1 MPDETRERRE
11 ENPVPK
17 TTKHHDDRAVREL
30 AGHMEDLYQE
40 ALDRGASEEEARDY
54 VEQRLGETAEA
65 ASEVLSAVRENMRG
79 RMNRWAEHREESLR
93 SSGGFGSSTADR
105 VRDLRLAFRGLTRCP
120 LFTVVAIFV
129 LALGIG
135 ASVAIFTLVDAIVL
149 SPLPF
154 DEADRLIAISHSSRG
169 LGLQDAGQCAAW
181 HLTYE
186 EENEVFQDIGMW
198 TTGSAAVTGGGPPDV
213 VSVVAATSGV
223 FRALRLEPVL
233 GRSLTPEDEIPD
245 APYALL
251 LSYGYW
257 QSRYGGDEGVLSQ
270 TLEIN
275 GRPWEIAGV
284 LPPMLRGLGDDPD
297 LILPMRFDREMLFVG
312 NIGLDGVARL
322 RDGVTLEQATADMA
336 RMLPMAWEKFPG
348 GPVASTNAPNDY
360 APIARPLKDD
370 LVGSAADLLW
380 ILLGGVSIVL
390 LIACANVANLFLV
403 RAEAKETE
411 MAVRTAIGANR
422 GRVAWEFL
430 KESLLL
436 GLLGGVVGLG
446 LAWMCIRVLIATNL
460 AQLPRLQEVTI
471 SPNVLLFTLA
481 VSLGGGL
488 FLGLFPVLKR
498 SRAGLVDALKQG
510 GQGAMSGRDRRRVQ
524 NALAVSQMAL
534 TLVLLVAS
542 GLMLR
547 SFLALQNVEPGF
559 DNPQEVLALRIN
571 VPFSLIEDQ
580 EQAALMLED
589 IARRFT
595 EIPGVSSVGMATAIP
610 MDGSKNVNPFYVDG
624 VSPPGE
630 GPPPMRRHKWVGEGY
645 FETLQIPLLAG
656 RTFTWMDV
664 HERLPGAIVSES
676 LARAYWGSPGAALG
690 QRVAARPE
698 PVRWHEVVGV
708 VADVRDDGMDQDPL
722 LMVYWPQVTLAFW
735 EGSEADQTQ
744 TWRTMG
750 YAIRSTRVRTPGLLK
765 DVRDAVWEINP
776 NLPLRGV
783 SPLDELMARSVERTS
798 STMILLSIAG
808 VVALILGVVGVYGV
822 TAYAVARRSR
832 ELGMRIALGA
842 QKETVMR
849 MVLRQGLVLAAVGV
863 AIGLAL
869 ALGLTRLMST
879 QLYGVSSVDPVT
891 YAVVAIGLLGVALLA
906 SYVPA
911 RRAAGVDPMNA
922 LRVD

>member
-1 MPDETRERRE
+1 MPDQKNEPTDETTFAG
-11 ENPVPK
+11 
-17 TTKHHDDRAVREL
+17 TTQHRDDRAVREL
-30 AGHMEDLYQE
+30 ADHMEDLYQE
-40 ALDRGASEEEARDY
+40 ARDRGATDEEAREY

-65 ASEVLSAVRENMRG
+65 ATDVLSAVRDNLHG
-79 RMNRWAEHREESLR
+79 RMNRWAEQREDSFRSQGGFR
-93 SSGGFGSSTADR
+93 SSAADR
-105 VRDLRLAFRGLTRCP
+105 VRDLRLAFRGLARCP
-120 LFTVVAIFV
+120 LFTGVAVFV

-135 ASVAIFTLVDAIVL
+135 ASVAIFTLVDAVVL

-154 DEADRLIAISHSSRG
+154 EEADRLVALSHTGRD

-186 EENEVFQDIGMW
+186 EENQVFENIGMW
-198 TTGSAAVTGGGPPDV
+198 NSGSVAVTGGGPPEV
-213 VSVVAATSGV
+213 VSVMAATSGV

-233 GRSLTPEDEIPD
+233 GRSLSPEDEIPE

-257 QSRYGGDEGVLSQ
+257 QSRYGGETEVLDQ

-284 LPPMLRGLGDDPD
+284 MPPLLRNLGDDPD
-297 LILPMRFDREMLFVG
+297 LILPMRFDRGTLFVG

-322 RDGVTLEQATADMA
+322 RDGVTLEQATTDMA
-336 RMLPMAWEKFPG
+336 RMLPMAWENFPG
-348 GPVASTNAPNDY
+348 GPVASTSSPSDY
-360 APIARPLKDD
+360 APVVRPLKDD

-390 LIACANVANLFLV
+390 LIAVANVANLFLV

-436 GLLGGVVGLG
+436 GLSGGVVGLG
-446 LAWMCIRVLIATNL
+446 LAWVFIRVLIGTNL
-460 AQLPRLQEVTI
+460 AQLPRLQEVTL
-471 SPNVLLFTLA
+471 SPTVLLFSLA
-481 VSLGGGL
+481 VSVGGGL
-488 FLGLFPVLKR
+488 FLGLFPALKR
-498 SRAGLVDALKQG
+498 GRAGLVDALKQG
-510 GQGAMSGRDRRRVQ
+510 GQGAMSGRDRRRAQ

-547 SFLALQNVEPGF
+547 SFLALRDVEPGF
-559 DNPQEVLALRIN
+559 DNPSEVLALRIN
-571 VPFSLIEDQ
+571 VPFSLMEDQ
-580 EQAALMLED
+580 DQAALTLEA
-589 IARRFT
+589 IARRFA

-610 MDGSKNVNPFYVDG
+610 MDGSNNVNPFYVDG
-624 VSPPGE
+624 VTPPGE
-630 GPPPMRRHKWVGEGY
+630 GRPPMRRHKWIGEGY

-656 RTFTWMDV
+656 RTFSWMDV
-664 HERLPGAIVSES
+664 HERFPGAIVSES

-698 PVRWHEVVGV
+698 PVRWHEIVGV
-708 VADVRDDGMDQDPL
+708 VADVRDDGMDRDPL
-722 LMVYWPQVTLAFW
+722 LMVYWPQVTLGFW
-735 EGSEADQTQ
+735 EGSPADQTQ

-750 YAIRSTRVRTPGLLK
+750 FAIRSNRVGTPGLLR
-765 DVRDAVWEINP
+765 DVRDAVWEVNP

-783 SPLDELMARSVERTS
+783 SPLDELMARSVQRTS
-798 STMILLSIAG
+798 STTILISIAG

-842 QKETVMR
+842 QKETVMG
-849 MVLRQGLVLAAVGV
+849 MVLRQGFILAVVGV
-863 AIGLAL
+863 AIGLML

-879 QLYGVSSVDPVT
+879 ILYGVSPLDPVT
-891 YAVVAIGLLGVALLA
+891 FAVVAIGLLGVALLA
-906 SYVPA
+906 SYLPA

>member
-1 MPDETRERRE
+1 MPDQKHELKEETQVSGNTAHR
-11 ENPVPK
+11 
-17 TTKHHDDRAVREL
+17 DDRAVREL
-30 AGHMEDLYQE
+30 ADHLEDLYQE
-40 ALDRGASEEEARDY
+40 ALDRGATDDEAREY
-54 VEQRLGETAEA
+54 VEQQLGETAEA
-65 ASEVLSAVRENMRG
+65 ASELLSAVREKLDS
-79 RMNRWAEHREESLR
+79 RMNRWAEQREDSLR
-93 SSGGFGSSTADR
+93 SQNGLGSSVADR
-105 VRDLRLAFRGLTRCP
+105 VRDLRLAFRGLARCP
-120 LFTVVAIFV
+120 LFTVVAVFV

-154 DEADRLIAISHSSRG
+154 DEADRLIAIGHTARG
-169 LGLQDAGQCAAW
+169 RGLQDAGQCAAW

-198 TTGSAAVTGGGPPDV
+198 AAGSAAVTGGGPPDV
-213 VSVVAATSGV
+213 VSTMVASSGV
-223 FRALRLEPVL
+223 FRALRIEPVL
-233 GRSLTPEDEIPD
+233 GRGFAQQDEVPE

-257 QSRYGGDEGVLSQ
+257 QSRYGGDTGVLDQ

-284 LPPMLRGLGDDPD
+284 LAPILRGLGDDPD

-322 RDGVTLEQATADMA
+322 RDDVTLEQATADMA

-348 GPVASTNAPNDY
+348 GPVASTNAPTDY
-360 APIARPLKDD
+360 APVARPLKDD

-390 LIACANVANLFLV
+390 LIAVANVANLFLV

-422 GRVAWEFL
+422 GRVAWEYL

-446 LAWMCIRVLIATNL
+446 LAWVCIRVLVATSL
-460 AQLPRLQEVTI
+460 AELPRLQEVSI
-471 SPNVLLFTLA
+471 SPAVLLFTLA
-481 VSLGGGL
+481 VSMGGGL
-488 FLGLFPVLKR
+488 FLGLFPVLR
-498 SRAGLVDALKQG
+498 RGRAGLVDALKQG
-510 GQGAMSGRDRRRVQ
+510 GQGAMSGRDRRRTQ

-534 TLVLLVAS
+534 TLVLLVSS

-547 SFLALQNVEPGF
+547 SFLALRNVEPGF

-571 VPFSLIEDQ
+571 VPFTLIEDR
-580 EQAALMLED
+580 EQSALMLEN

-610 MDGSKNVNPFYVDG
+610 MDGSGNVNPFYVDG

-630 GPPPMRRHKWVGEGY
+630 GPPPMRRHKWIGEGY

-656 RTFTWMDV
+656 RSFSWTDV
-664 HERLPGAIVSES
+664 HERFPGAIVSES

-708 VADVRDDGMDQDPL
+708 VADVRDDGMDQAPP

-735 EGSEADQTQ
+735 EGSEADQIQ

-750 YAIRSTRVRTPGLLK
+750 YAIRSDRAGTPGLLR
-765 DVRDAVWEINP
+765 DVRDAVWEVNP

-842 QKETVMR
+842 QRETVMR

-879 QLYGVSSVDPVT
+879 QLYGVSPVDPVT
-891 YAVVAIGLLGVALLA
+891 FAVVAIGLLGVALLA
-906 SYVPA
+906 SYLPA

-922 LRVD
+922 LRVE

>member
-1 MPDETRERRE
+1 MPDQKHGLKEETQVSG
-11 ENPVPK
+11 NPV
-17 TTKHHDDRAVREL
+17 HRDDRAVREL
-30 AGHMEDLYQE
+30 ADHLEDLYQE
-40 ALDRGASEEEARDY
+40 TLDRGATDDEARVY
-54 VEQRLGETAEA
+54 VEERLGETAEA
-65 ASEVLSAVRENMRG
+65 ASELLSAVREKLDS
-79 RMNRWAEHREESLR
+79 RMNRWAEQREDSLR
-93 SSGGFGSSTADR
+93 SQNGLGSSAADR
-105 VRDLRLAFRGLTRCP
+105 LRDLRLAFRGLVRCP
-120 LFTVVAIFV
+120 LFTGVAVFV

-154 DEADRLIAISHSSRG
+154 EEADRLIAIGHSSRD
-169 LGLQDAGQCAAW
+169 LGLQNAGQCAAW

-186 EENEVFQDIGMW
+186 EENEVFDEIGMW
-198 TTGSAAVTGGGPPDV
+198 DMDSAAVTGGGPPDV
-213 VSVVAATSGV
+213 VSYMQATSGV

-233 GRSLTPEDEIPD
+233 GRSFTSEDEVPGE
-245 APYALL
+245 PYALL

-257 QSRYGGDEGVLSQ
+257 QSRYGGDAEVLNR

-275 GRPWEIAGV
+275 GRSWEIVGV
-284 LPPMLRGLGDDPD
+284 MPPMLRSLGDDPD
-297 LILPMRFDREMLFVG
+297 LILPMRFDRETLFVG
-312 NIGLDGVARL
+312 NIGQNGVARL

-348 GPVASTNAPNDY
+348 GPVASTNERSSF

-380 ILLGGVSIVL
+380 ILLGSVSIVL
-390 LIACANVANLFLV
+390 LIAVANVANLFLV

-422 GRVAWEFL
+422 GHVAWEFL

-436 GLLGGVVGLG
+436 GLSGGVVGLG
-446 LAWMCIRVLIATNL
+446 LAWVCIRVLIATNL
-460 AQLPRLQEVTI
+460 VQLPRLQEVTLG
-471 SPNVLLFTLA
+471 PTVLLFTLA
-481 VSLGGGL
+481 VSMGGGL
-488 FLGLFPVLKR
+488 FLGLFPVLR
-498 SRAGLVDALKQG
+498 RGRAGLIDALKQG
-510 GQGAMSGRDRRRVQ
+510 GQGAMSGRDRRRAQ

-547 SFLALQNVEPGF
+547 SFLALRHVKPGF
-559 DNPQEVLALRIN
+559 DKPTEVLALRIN
-571 VPFSLIEDQ
+571 VPSTLIEDR
-580 EQAALMLED
+580 EQAALTLEA
-589 IARRFT
+589 IARRLA
-595 EIPGVSSVGMATAIP
+595 EIPGVDSVGMATAIP
-610 MDGSKNVNPFYVDG
+610 MDGSNNVNPFYVDG
-624 VSPPGE
+624 VTPPGE
-630 GPPPMRRHKWVGEGY
+630 GPPPMRRHKWIGEGY

-656 RTFTWMDV
+656 RTFSWMDV
-664 HERLPGAIVSES
+664 HERFPGAIVSES

-708 VADVRDDGMDQDPL
+708 VADVRDDGVDQAPP

-735 EGSEADQTQ
+735 EGSEADQIQ

-750 YAIRSTRVRTPGLLK
+750 YAIRSDRVGTPGLLR
-765 DVRDAVWEINP
+765 DVRDAVWEVNP

-783 SPLDELMARSVERTS
+783 SPLDELMTRSVQRTS

-842 QKETVMR
+842 QKETVMG
-849 MVLRQGLVLAAVGV
+849 MVLRQGFVLAVVGV

-879 QLYGVSSVDPVT
+879 LLYGVSPADPIT
-891 YAVVAIGLLGVALLA
+891 FAIVAIGLLGVALLA
-906 SYVPA
+906 SYLPA

-922 LRVD
+922 LRVE